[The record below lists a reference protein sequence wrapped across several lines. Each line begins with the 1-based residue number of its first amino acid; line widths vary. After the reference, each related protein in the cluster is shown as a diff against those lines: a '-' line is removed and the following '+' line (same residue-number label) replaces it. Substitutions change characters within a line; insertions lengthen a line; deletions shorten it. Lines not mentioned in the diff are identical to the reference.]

1 MDTHVKTSVI
11 RRHHAALNADNSL
24 AYPDEVFRMD
34 DEPGHDEL
42 CAREQQYLL
51 RAISGDLA
59 LTEHMNDAVN
69 SLRIVLAADESIRS
83 KQVVRL

>member
-11 RRHHAALNADNSL
+11 RVHHAALNADNSL
-24 AYPDEVFRMD
+24 ARPDDVLRMD

-42 CAREQQYLL
+42 CEREQAYLL
-51 RAISGDLA
+51 RAITEDMD

-69 SLRIVLAADESIRS
+69 SLRIVLAADESIRT
-83 KQVVRL
+83 KQVVTL